1 MVKTEARSLI
11 GPLLTADTSLLQP
24 VFIVR
29 KILSLILSLL
39 LKDTSVI
46 RTLSYTSLV
55 SVLMRFDVTLRVSV
69 TYYVSK
75 DK

>member
-1 MVKTEARSLI
+1 M
-11 GPLLTADTSLLQP
+11 
-24 VFIVR
+24 
-29 KILSLILSLL
+29 LSLL

-46 RTLSYTSLV
+46 RTLSYTPLV
-55 SVLMRFDVTLRVSV
+55 SVLMRFEVTLRVSV